1 MSKYTKILL
10 FVLSLGIVA
19 FLVYLAVLH
28 RNETPDMNLAEVR
41 GPVRSLRLASYACDA
56 HGNII
61 NDSLTWNNRYFEF
74 DNNGV
79 MTKGQVDNIPGD
91 KHPMRL
97 HRNNKSQIEFVQVY
111 LPAWDSWY
119 DTQFSYDENHR
130 VVAAEVHSPDGVSNV
145 TFTYDHIGNVV
156 TEKEVN
162 IKGEPYISVTRFRI
176 LLTDDYDNWIKALVT
191 IDYNISGERTR
202 EYRLD
207 VREITYY

>member
-61 NDSLTWNNRYFEF
+61 NDSLTGNNRYFEF

-79 MTKGQVDNIPGD
+79 MTKGQIDNIPGD